1 MSFSKN
7 GKRIFIVQCH
17 SKVARITQISLTS
30 AFDTS
35 TFKIDGNL
43 VIDNNGSLGDFNNQ
57 PRGIDFSSSG
67 LKMYVGNDHDEIL
80 MKL

>member
-1 MSFSKN
+1 MLTT
-7 GKRIFIVQCH
+7 
-17 SKVARITQISLTS
+17 KVARITQISLTS

-57 PRGIDFSSSG
+57 PRGIDFSPSG
-67 LKMYVGNDHDEIL
+67 LKMYVLMIMMIIL
-80 MKL
+80 MKYLSMI